1 MVNDLAYDD
10 VRKIAKVARE
20 SGDLR
25 TSLAVIRTIEA
36 EKRTHLAELRT
47 GIVILTIPMSLLT
60 ILIATSE
67 YYMVNQVLTFVVGLV
82 FGIIC
87 LSVVGSYLVVS
98 AFRKLRECNYLRD
111 DSCDDTDELLKNH
124 ENNGH

>member
-1 MVNDLAYDD
+1 MNDLAYDD
-10 VRKIAKVARE
+10 VKKIAKVARE
-20 SGDLR
+20 TGDLR
-25 TSLAVIRTIEA
+25 TSLSVIRTIEA

-60 ILIATSE
+60 ILIATSD
-67 YYMVNQVLTFVVGLV
+67 YYMIDQVLSFITGLV

-98 AFRKLRECNYLRD
+98 AFRKLRECNHMRD
-111 DSCDDTDELLKNH
+111 DSCDDTDDLLKNH
-124 ENNGH
+124 KNNGH